1 MSGYQYN
8 EHEPRGI
15 NAKSYEPEILHWIGG
30 EFSEQRD
37 CIADRPQV
45 EHADY
50 TPRAAGPHGDTFWV
64 MGENGIEDE
73 EPMVYGLSD
82 DDLETLTIVEAPEGG
97 SDPDEFPDL
106 SVLC

>member
-1 MSGYQYN
+1 
-8 EHEPRGI
+8 
-15 NAKSYEPEILHWIGG
+15 
-30 EFSEQRD
+30 
-37 CIADRPQV
+37 
-45 EHADY
+45 
-50 TPRAAGPHGDTFWV
+50 